1 MLGIL
6 GERNAQRSGV
16 KLQHEM
22 VKKKFFFVMKPLFL
36 SIKKP

>member
-6 GERNAQRSGV
+6 GELDAQRSGV

-22 VKKKFFFVMKPLFL
+22 VKKIFFVMKPLFL
-36 SIKKP
+36 GIKKP

>member
-1 MLGIL
+1 VAMFGIL

-22 VKKKFFFVMKPLFL
+22 VKKKIFL
-36 SIKKP
+36 